1 MLKNFILL
9 VVCIFMAACTG
20 TPVVS
25 DSAGDAFQFS
35 TKAQITDKTQ
45 DTTNNVSIDIFLNK
59 NTAFRLEV
67 TALLGYEVGSLLM
80 TRTSLQYAVHPQ
92 KIFVQ
97 GPMAGRTLK
106 PLFKQ
111 DIEPQIL
118 WTLIHGDDLASRG
131 FKCINPQK
139 SLQICKNAQAFI
151 EIEQRGDL
159 DSFGKSVDGLKKI
172 TLENSNLKMIWIF
185 KSKQPLL
192 APHNETFVLNRPK
205 EYKLITIK

>member
-1 MLKNFILL
+1 MLKNLILL
-9 VVCIFMAACTG
+9 IVCSLITACG
-20 TPVVS
+20 SSPLLS
-25 DSAGDAFQFS
+25 SSGGDTFQFN

-45 DTTNNVSIDIFLNK
+45 DTTNNVTIDIFLKK
-59 NTAFRLEV
+59 NIAFRLEV

-80 TRTSLQYAVHPQ
+80 SRTNLQYAVHPQ

-97 GPMAGRTLK
+97 GPLAGRTLK

-118 WTLIHGDDLASRG
+118 WSLIHGDELSTRG
-131 FKCINPQK
+131 FKCINPQT
-139 SLQICKNAQAFI
+139 SLQICKNNMSTV

-159 DSFGKSVDGLKKI
+159 DSSGKSIDGLKKI
-172 TLENSNLKMIWIF
+172 TLENTNLKMVWIF
-185 KSKQPLL
+185 KSKQALL
-192 APHNETFVLNRPK
+192 APQNETFVLNRPK